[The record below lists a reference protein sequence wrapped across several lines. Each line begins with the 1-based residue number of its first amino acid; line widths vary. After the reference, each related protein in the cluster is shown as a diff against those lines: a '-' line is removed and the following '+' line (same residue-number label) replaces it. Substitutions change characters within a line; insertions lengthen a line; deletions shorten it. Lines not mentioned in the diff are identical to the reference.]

1 MEIGANILLTPTGPV
16 LVDWDAAGPALPW
29 WEVVHVAFDFA
40 MPEHT
45 REPDRAVVHRIVT
58 AYTNAGGTP
67 GPAHADA
74 LAGLVHAT
82 VGWFAFNLWRC
93 LGHRPVTPQ
102 QQRHATQVVID
113 GLMWLPR
120 LVGSLDRWKTLLA

>member
-1 MEIGANILLTPTGPV
+1 
-16 LVDWDAAGPALPW
+16 
-29 WEVVHVAFDFA
+29 

-45 REPDRAVVHRIVT
+45 REPDHAVVHRILT
-58 AYTNAGGTP
+58 AYTNADGTP

-102 QQRHATQVVID
+102 QQRHATQVVIE
-113 GLMWLPR
+113 GLTWVALLHLDAPR
-120 LVGSLDRWKTLLA
+120 TSQPRTRADPRQSGILKRHVG